1 MPRLALPLLLLLAL
15 TCLNGCAAYGV
26 YDDPRLA
33 GTMSADTE
41 LAAKIKTALMD
52 ESFTGGWSV
61 AVYSFYNHVFLVGEV
76 PADMQ
81 AKALTIARRYKPHS
95 VTPHWFTAKTHDE
108 SDMALATK
116 LRTELIGTKGL
127 SSTRVETEVNA
138 GRVVL
143 LEKDRQSA
151 ASILAV
157 IAKLQAQD
165 TVQCLAVDAFVW
177 AQQVNE
183 TFDVVFIDPPFAL
196 SLHQKAVQAALPHLK
211 KDGFLYLE
219 NESEIPDEMLSKWGL
234 QAVRR
239 GRAGAVYYLLCVR
252 SIG

>member
-1 MPRLALPLLLLLAL
+1 MAVGLRDGLRPTPSRVRETLFDWLRHFLGDFSSASCLDMFAGSGALGLEAAS
-15 TCLNGCAAYGV
+15 NG
-26 YDDPRLA
+26 
-33 GTMSADTE
+33 
-41 LAAKIKTALMD
+41 
-52 ESFTGGWSV
+52 
-61 AVYSFYNHVFLVGEV
+61 
-76 PADMQ
+76 
-81 AKALTIARRYKPHS
+81 
-95 VTPHWFTAKTHDE
+95 
-108 SDMALATK
+108 
-116 LRTELIGTKGL
+116 
-127 SSTRVETEVNA
+127 A

-219 NESEIPDEMLSKWGL
+219 NESEIPDDMLSKWGL

>member
-1 MPRLALPLLLLLAL
+1 MFAGSGALGLEAAS
-15 TCLNGCAAYGV
+15 NG
-26 YDDPRLA
+26 
-33 GTMSADTE
+33 
-41 LAAKIKTALMD
+41 
-52 ESFTGGWSV
+52 
-61 AVYSFYNHVFLVGEV
+61 
-76 PADMQ
+76 
-81 AKALTIARRYKPHS
+81 
-95 VTPHWFTAKTHDE
+95 
-108 SDMALATK
+108 
-116 LRTELIGTKGL
+116 
-127 SSTRVETEVNA
+127 A

-183 TFDVVFIDPPFAL
+183 TFDVVFIDPPFAP